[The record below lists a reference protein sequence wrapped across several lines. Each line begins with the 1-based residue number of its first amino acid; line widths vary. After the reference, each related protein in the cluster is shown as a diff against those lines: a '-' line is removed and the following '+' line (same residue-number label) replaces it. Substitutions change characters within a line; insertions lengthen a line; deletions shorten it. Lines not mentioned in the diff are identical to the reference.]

1 MELTGRR
8 FATPPCPV
16 GLHGFH
22 QYAHRHDRDTDL
34 VHVHVCRL
42 CGRTLAVNTLTGN
55 VRQRKAP
62 TPAQ

>member
-22 QYAHRHDRDTDL
+22 QYEHKHDRATD
-34 VHVHVCRL
+34 VVQIHACRL
-42 CGRTLAVNTLTGN
+42 CGRTLAVNKLTCN
-55 VRQRKAP
+55 VRQRKPPSAK
-62 TPAQ
+62 